1 MFPNPKASIPILA
14 RIAPQDTHRLALS
27 AAVSIVFVGGGL
39 LLGALLF
46 ASIMPVVDEI
56 YFYKAVG
63 IYLVM
68 LLPLIAFLH
77 THRPHTRF
85 GPANTVTLIRGAI
98 VCLLASLYGERWSDM
113 ELLVACVAVL
123 ALTLDGVDG
132 WLARLRG
139 TQSRFGARFDMETDA
154 LLGLVLSLLAWQSG
168 QVGAW
173 VLIAGLMRYSFV
185 AASVI
190 LPWLDRPLLESGRR
204 KTVCVLQLIALIAC
218 VAPILPDGLREA
230 SALAGVLMVTGSF
243 AVDVAW
249 LAGRRRLPL
258 PQAEVNGLWH
268 PAADRRHQ

>member
-1 MFPNPKASIPILA
+1 MFPNPKASIPFLSRIL
-14 RIAPQDTHRLALS
+14 PQDADRLALS
-27 AAVSIVFVGGGL
+27 AAVSIVCVGAGL

-46 ASIMPVVDEI
+46 VSVVPLADEI
-56 YFYKAVG
+56 YFYKAFG
-63 IYLVM
+63 IYLVI

-85 GPANTVTLIRGAI
+85 GPANTVTLIRAAI
-98 VCLLASLYGERWSDM
+98 VCLLASLYGERWSGI

-139 TQSRFGARFDMETDA
+139 MQSRFGARFDMEIDA
-154 LLGLVLSLLAWQSG
+154 LLVLVLSLLTWQSG

-173 VLIAGLMRYSFV
+173 VLIAGLMRYAFV

-190 LPWLDRPLLESGRR
+190 LPWLDRPLLESRRR
-204 KTVCVLQLIALIAC
+204 KTVCVLQLIALIVC
-218 VAPILPDGLREA
+218 LAPILPDVLRTA
-230 SALAGVLMVTGSF
+230 SALAGVFMVTGSF
-243 AVDVAW
+243 AIDVAW
-249 LAGRRRLPL
+249 LARQRRMPL
-258 PQAEVNGLWH
+258 PQAEAGGMWQ